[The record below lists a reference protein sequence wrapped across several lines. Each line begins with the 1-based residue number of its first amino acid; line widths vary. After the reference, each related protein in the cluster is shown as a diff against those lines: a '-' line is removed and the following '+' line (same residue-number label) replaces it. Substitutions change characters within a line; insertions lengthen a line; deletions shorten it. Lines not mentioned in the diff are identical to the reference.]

1 MITQLYQ
8 VTIVLRHVQVEYA
21 AMMSARRTYSSVPTL
36 LLLVALAGV
45 LGLRCPDFAL
55 AQSYPIRTVTV
66 VVPFPAGGPL
76 DFTARLLAENLSA
89 SLKQPFIV
97 ENRAGVA
104 GNLGTEAVAKAL
116 PDGHTLLLV
125 LDTPLTAHPVLYPK
139 LPFDPERDFVPISIV
154 AGFSQMLVVH
164 PSVPVNSLADF
175 VNFAKKNRVT
185 HGSGGAKG
193 NPGYL
198 TLESLRIQ
206 AGFEVV
212 HVAYKGNPQVLA
224 DLVGGH
230 VQAGFLA
237 TPSVVALVREAKLKA
252 LAVSSSRR
260 SPGALDVPTVAE
272 AGYPGFD
279 VGFSLVMLVPAKTP
293 TSIRSVLE
301 DSVVRIV
308 QSPDVQTQLRSQELE
323 PIGSSAA
330 EAATWLKATAAK
342 WKSVIETAKIGVE

>member
-1 MITQLYQ
+1 MKP
-8 VTIVLRHVQVEYA
+8 
-21 AMMSARRTYSSVPTL
+21 ARRTYSSVRTL
-36 LLLVALAGV
+36 LLAVALTAV
-45 LGLRCPDFAL
+45 LGFRCPGLAL
-55 AQSYPIRTVTV
+55 ALDYPIRTVTI

-76 DFTARLLAENLSA
+76 DFTARLLAEKLSA

-104 GNLGTEAVAKAL
+104 GNLGTEAVAKAP
-116 PDGHTLLLV
+116 PDGHTLLMV

-139 LPFDPERDFVPISIV
+139 LPFDPERDFAPISVV

-175 VNFAKKNRVT
+175 VNFARENRVT

-198 TLESLRIQ
+198 TLESLRLQ

-237 TPSVVALVREAKLKA
+237 TPSVVGLVREAKLKA
-252 LAVSSSRR
+252 LAVSSPKR
-260 SPGALDVPTVAE
+260 SPGAPDVPTVAE

-279 VGFSLVMLVPAKTP
+279 VGFTLVMLAPAKTP

-301 DSVVRIV
+301 ENVVRTV
-308 QSPDVQTQLRSQELE
+308 KSPDVQTRLRVQELD
-323 PIGSSAA
+323 PIGSSGA
-330 EAATWLKATAAK
+330 EAETWLKATAAK
-342 WKSVIETAKIGVE
+342 WKSVIEMAKISGE